1 MIAHAR
7 TSTLHHAMRPAR
19 ALLTLLAP
27 VLFTGCGYVHFGRL
41 PTAPTGGD
49 AAMAAAYSNLSTE
62 HKILKQELVLAR
74 REGDTLRVAL
84 ERAGSGTGASSADL
98 IARMNES
105 SRELAAL
112 RASYAKLQ
120 AERGTTAPDARALT
134 AARSDLE
141 EKLAAS
147 LRHYTQLQEENA
159 RLKGEVD
166 RTRAENLALGEQL
179 KTATGQIERTQI
191 TLAQLNTDL
200 IAQKEARARAE
211 QSAEAVRAQLTA
223 VMAHAGS
230 TPRDPASPVPSG
242 LQIAKAPPAD
252 SSPTAELRLSTDQL
266 RAKPGPA
273 PGATAPRTH
282 TVQVGDTL
290 EKISR
295 QYYGAPDRWR
305 RIYEAN
311 TAQLSDGQPLRAG
324 MTLQIPEN

>member
-1 MIAHAR
+1 
-7 TSTLHHAMRPAR
+7 MRPAR

-27 VLFTGCGYVHFGRL
+27 VLFTGCGYIHFGRL
-41 PTAPTGGD
+41 PTAPATGGD
-49 AAMAAAYSNLSTE
+49 AAMATAYSNLSTE

-84 ERAGSGTGASSADL
+84 ERAGSGAGSGDL

-112 RASYAKLQ
+112 RANYAKLQ
-120 AERGTTAPDARALT
+120 ADRSSTAPGARALT

-147 LRHYTQLQEENA
+147 LRNYTQLQEENA

-179 KTATGQIERTQI
+179 KTAQVQIERTQI

-211 QSAEAVRAQLTA
+211 QSADAVRSQLTT
-223 VMAHAGS
+223 VMAHSGN
-230 TPRDPASPVPSG
+230 TPRDPATPAPSG

-252 SSPTAELRLSTDQL
+252 SSPTAELRLNAEKL
-266 RAKPGPA
+266 RGKGNPPPAAKA
-273 PGATAPRTH
+273 ARTH
-282 TVQVGDTL
+282 TVQIGDTL
-290 EKISR
+290 EKIAR
-295 QYYGAPDRWR
+295 QYYGASDRWR
-305 RIYEAN
+305 SVYEAN
-311 TAQLSDGQPLRAG
+311 TSQLSNGQPLRAG

>member
-1 MIAHAR
+1 
-7 TSTLHHAMRPAR
+7 MRPAR
-19 ALLTLLAP
+19 ALFILLAP
-27 VLFTGCGYVHFGRL
+27 LLCTGCGYIHFGRL
-41 PTAPTGGD
+41 PAAPATAGD
-49 AAMAAAYSNLSTE
+49 AAMATAYSNLSTE

-74 REGDTLRVAL
+74 REGDTLRVVL
-84 ERAGSGTGASSADL
+84 ERAGAGTGAGSADL

-120 AERGTTAPDARALT
+120 AERGATAPDARALT

-141 EKLAAS
+141 EKLAVS
-147 LRHYTQLQEENA
+147 LRHHTQLQEENA
-159 RLKGEVD
+159 RLKLEVD

-179 KTATGQIERTQI
+179 KTATVQIERAQI

-223 VMAHAGS
+223 VMAHSGS
-230 TPRDPASPVPSG
+230 TPRDPAAPAPSG

-252 SSPTAELRLSTDQL
+252 SSPTAELRLSVEPL
-266 RAKPGPA
+266 RTKSSPPPA
-273 PGATAPRTH
+273 PKAARTH
-282 TVQVGDTL
+282 AVQIGDTL
-290 EKISR
+290 EKIAR

-305 RIYEAN
+305 VIYEAN
-311 TAQLSDGQPLRAG
+311 TAQLSDGQPLREG
-324 MTLQIPEN
+324 MTLQIPED